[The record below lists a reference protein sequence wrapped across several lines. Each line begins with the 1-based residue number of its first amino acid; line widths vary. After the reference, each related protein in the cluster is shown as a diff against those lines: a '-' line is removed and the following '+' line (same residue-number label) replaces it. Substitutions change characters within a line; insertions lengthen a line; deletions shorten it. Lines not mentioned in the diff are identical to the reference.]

1 MNIGILGAG
10 NMTQAL
16 GRHFIKQGHALL
28 VSYSRTRDKLET
40 AARELGGGTQAGS
53 PVDAARFGDVVLL
66 ATGWDGAAPALRE
79 AGALDGKVVWSI
91 VTPLKPDYS
100 GLTLGTTTSGSE
112 ELAKIVPRAAFVA
125 GWPPFAEVL
134 ASSSTRFGDERQTLF
149 YCGNDANAKRSV
161 APLFESLDIDAVDA
175 GPLYAARF
183 IEPAMFLLVHLA
195 YRQKMGQVG
204 ARLLRWS

>member
-10 NMTQAL
+10 KMTQAL
-16 GRHFIKQGHALL
+16 GRRFIDQGHVLL
-28 VSYSRTRDKLET
+28 VSYSRNRDKLEKVAT
-40 AARELGGGTQAGS
+40 DLGGGTQVGS

-66 ATGWDGAAPALRE
+66 ATGWDGAAPALQAAE
-79 AGALDGKVVWSI
+79 ALDGKVLWSI

-112 ELAKIVPRAAFVA
+112 ELAKLVPRAAFIA

-134 ASSSTRFGDERQTLF
+134 ASSSTRFGAERQTLF

-161 APLFESLDIDAVDA
+161 APLFESLDVEAVDA

-195 YRQKMGQVG
+195 YGQKMGQVG
-204 ARLLRWS
+204 ARLLRR